1 LTVSASVGVGHL
13 GNEPDRF
20 LPLVNQK
27 AGAASNG
34 TYENAALV
42 TGGYTIPVSYG
53 SLTAWASLGGE
64 GTVGNTYAGNSETLG
79 SFQARETARPAPV
92 GVVTPGA
99 GWRLPATDHGAFPR
113 PGAGPMAAPNRMRIS
128 LCRLNIFDRT
138 QGGRTSDRLD
148 LGFLKILGS
157 A

>member
-1 LTVSASVGVGHL
+1 MLCGIYSAGPLTVSASVGVGHL
-13 GNEPDRF
+13 GNEPHRF

-79 SFQARETARPAPV
+79 SFQARETARPAQV

-99 GWRLPATDHGAFPR
+99 GVALTGNGPWSVSASWSGAY
-113 PGAGPMAAPNRMRIS
+113 
-128 LCRLNIFDRT
+128 
-138 QGGRTSDRLD
+138 
-148 LGFLKILGS
+148 GS
-157 A
+157 ATSYENFALQAKYL